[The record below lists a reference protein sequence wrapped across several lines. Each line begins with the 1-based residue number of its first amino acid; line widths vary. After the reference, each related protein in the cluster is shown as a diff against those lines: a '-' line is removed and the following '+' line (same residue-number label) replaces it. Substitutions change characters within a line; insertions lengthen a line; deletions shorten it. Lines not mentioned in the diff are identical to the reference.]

1 MLEFIKK
8 FICIRKEYTGNRV
21 VVKRYIR
28 PKDMDNYISITDFED
43 RVRTLQAAGKIPQEY
58 EEVASLYLEGVA
70 LWRDG
75 KNPDDFF

>member
-1 MLEFIKK
+1 ME
-8 FICIRKEYTGNRV
+8 
-21 VVKRYIR
+21 
-28 PKDMDNYISITDFED
+28 NYISITDFED
-43 RVRTLQAAGKIPQEY
+43 RVRTLQAAGKIPQGY